1 MTGFPRIP
9 VRARACGMALLAG
22 VAEVIAPTRCAGCE
36 LPGALLCDR
45 CRAALPLID
54 ATRAC
59 PRCGAPGGVMW
70 CGECCD
76 AEYAFS
82 TVRCAGVLEPPLSR
96 LVTVYKDAG
105 EMRLAPLLAE
115 LLAAAV
121 GEWADWP
128 DAVVPVPPSPAAV
141 ARRGFD
147 HTARVAAELG
157 LLLVVP
163 AYDALACRPRRDQR
177 ALSRGRRLTNAA
189 GSIAALPGVAPPS
202 HVLLIDDVLTTGAT
216 LDAAARALRDAGA
229 SEVRAATVGR
239 ACG

>member
-1 MTGFPRIP
+1 MVLFDG
-9 VRARACGMALLAG
+9 L
-22 VAEVIAPTRCAGCE
+22 AEVIAPTRCAGCE

-54 ATRAC
+54 PARAC
-59 PRCGAPGGVMW
+59 ARCGAPGGATW

-76 AEYAFS
+76 AEYAFT
-82 TVRCAGVLEPPLSR
+82 TVRCAGVFEPPLSR
-96 LVTVYKDAG
+96 LVTTYKDAG
-105 EMRLAPLLAE
+105 ELRIAPLLAE
-115 LLAAAV
+115 IIAGAV
-121 GEWADWP
+121 GDWAGWP

-157 LLLVVP
+157 RLLGVP

-177 ALSRGRRLTNAA
+177 ALSRRRRLTNAA
-189 GSIAALPGVAPPS
+189 GSIAALPGVAPPPR
-202 HVLLIDDVLTTGAT
+202 VILVDDVFTTGAT
-216 LDAAARALRDAGA
+216 LDAAAHALRDAGA
-229 SEVRAATVGR
+229 CEVRAATVGR